1 VSKLRKI
8 KSIGGLIMACVSCLS
23 GKQAEFGAEINI
35 HFPGLKGLDKPSVMV
50 FPKMTVCFSCGSALL
65 SLPETELH
73 LLEEGVAA

>member
-1 VSKLRKI
+1 
-8 KSIGGLIMACVSCLS
+8 MACVSCLS

-65 SLPETELH
+65 ALPETELH